1 MSRYANINDNRVLDK
16 SLKEIF
22 TFTTE
27 EKETHLTY
35 DYELKEWIV
44 YSNVPEH
51 MTRLLKLNNHSLE
64 VSTVTETGAITS
76 ITGNLKP
83 KQVSFR
89 NIIELSEE
97 EKEKRSIA
105 AKERFA
111 NIV

>member
-1 MSRYANINDNRVLDK
+1 MKQCASIKDNRVTDTE
-16 SLKEIF
+16 LKEIL
-22 TFTTE
+22 TFTAD

-35 DYELKEWIV
+35 DYEAREWIV

-51 MTRLLKLNNHSLE
+51 MTRLLKLNNHNLE
-64 VSTVTETGAITS
+64 VLTVTETGAITS
-76 ITGNLKP
+76 ISGNLNP

-97 EKEKRSIA
+97 EKQKRSIA

-111 NIV
+111 SAI